1 MVPIGSLW
9 LPILLSAAIVFVA
22 SSIIHTVIGYHAG
35 DFGKVPDEDAL
46 QESFRRLGITKGD
59 YGVPKPDSRQGMKD
73 PSYVEKVT
81 KGPIVFM
88 TVMPGGQWFMGS
100 ALVQW
105 FLYSVAVSL
114 TAAYV
119 AGRALPVGAD
129 YLDVFRFA
137 GTTAFACYAMALP
150 QASIWFKKNWAATLR
165 SMFDGLIYG
174 ALTAG
179 VFGWLWPR

>member
-1 MVPIGSLW
+1 MVTLGSLW
-9 LPILLSAAIVFVA
+9 LPILLAAALVFVA
-22 SSIIHTVIGYHAG
+22 SSVIHMVLGYHAG

-46 QESFRRLGITKGD
+46 QESFRRMGIAPGD
-59 YGVPKPDSRQGMKD
+59 YGVPKPDSHQAMKE
-73 PSYVEKVT
+73 PAYVERMT
-81 KGPIVFM
+81 KGPVVFM
-88 TVMPGGQWFMGS
+88 TVLPGGQWFMGA
-100 ALVQW
+100 ALAQW
-105 FLYSVAVSL
+105 FLYCVAVSL
-114 TAAYV
+114 TAAYL
-119 AGRALPVGAD
+119 AGRALPAGAD

-150 QASIWFKKNWAATLR
+150 QASIWFRKRWASTLK